1 MAGASRLPLSDGC
14 RVRSERRSST
24 RTLCM
29 VLPRHSK
36 APLARDL
43 AHVVRAPDAGRSETG
58 RLLQSSGQDTYR
70 QTDKYSEAMRKSG
83 SHRQTG
89 LSRNAAV
96 HAATNN
102 CACTS
107 A

>member
-1 MAGASRLPLSDGC
+1 MLATEQR
-14 RVRSERRSST
+14 T
-24 RTLCM
+24 RQIEQ
-29 VLPRHSK
+29 
-36 APLARDL
+36 
-43 AHVVRAPDAGRSETG
+43 DAGRVLHFLDDIASAV
-58 RLLQSSGQDTYR
+58 QDYR

-96 HAATNN
+96 HASTNN

>member
-1 MAGASRLPLSDGC
+1 MDDIASA
-14 RVRSERRSST
+14 V
-24 RTLCM
+24 
-29 VLPRHSK
+29 
-36 APLARDL
+36 
-43 AHVVRAPDAGRSETG
+43 
-58 RLLQSSGQDTYR
+58 QDYR